1 MNFNQKI
8 LITILSS
15 ISINSFASELYLSV
29 QNGKDSNTGTASAPF
44 RTIQMAAVL
53 AQPGTTVQLASGT
66 YTENLKTTVSG
77 TSSARIHYVSDSKG
91 GAKIIGTGTEV
102 AWLNNGSYVDIDG
115 FDVSG
120 SGRLGIQNEASF
132 VVIKNNH
139 VHDIQVSGGCNGSG
153 GAGIV
158 NSNYSAPDND
168 IIGNVVHNIGT
179 PGACNGV
186 QGIW

>member
-1 MNFNQKI
+1 
-8 LITILSS
+8 
-15 ISINSFASELYLSV
+15 
-29 QNGKDSNTGTASAPF
+29 
-44 RTIQMAAVL
+44 
-53 AQPGTTVQLASGT
+53 
-66 YTENLKTTVSG
+66 
-77 TSSARIHYVSDSKG
+77 
-91 GAKIIGTGTEV
+91 
-102 AWLNNGSYVDIDG
+102 GSYVDIDG

-139 VHDIQVSGGCNGSG
+139 IHDIQVSG

-158 NSNYSAPDND
+158 NSNYSASDND
-168 IIGNVVHNIGT
+168 IIENVVHNIGT